1 MLVKDVMEK
10 DFLTINKDTGIAELA
25 KMFLENKKDCAL
37 VIDVDGYLIGI
48 VTETDLIFQEKNIHI
63 PTFITFLDSFV
74 ILENLSKLDD
84 EIKKMAA
91 TKAEEIMTSENLVT
105 ITPNTTIND
114 AATIMI
120 DKKVYHIPVIENNK
134 PVGLVTKESLLKA
147 LLKDYEKN
155 S

>member
-10 DFLTINKDTGIAELA
+10 EFLTIKINTGIAEIA
-25 KMFLENKKDCAL
+25 KMFLEHKKDCAL
-37 VIDVDGYLIGI
+37 VIDDDGYLIGI

-63 PTFITFLDSFV
+63 PTFITFLDSFL
-74 ILENLSKLDD
+74 ILENLSRLDE

-91 TKAEEIMTSENLVT
+91 SNAGEIMTSEDLVT
-105 ITPNTTIND
+105 ISPDATVND

-120 DKKVYHIPVIENNK
+120 DKKVYHIPVVENNK
-134 PVGLVTKESLLKA
+134 PIGLVTKESLLKA

-155 S
+155 N